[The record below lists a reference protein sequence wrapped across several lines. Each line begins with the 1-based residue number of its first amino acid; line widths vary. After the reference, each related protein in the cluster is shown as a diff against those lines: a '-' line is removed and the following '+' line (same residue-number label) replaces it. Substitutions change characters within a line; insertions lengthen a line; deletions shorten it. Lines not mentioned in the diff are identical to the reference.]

1 MATSSEKIRIP
12 LSFSV
17 KPAENL
23 PLMAFLFF
31 RNGKLLE
38 SSPVRGDAIEFKTSG
53 LNLRLYRVLVAPAT
67 DKRIEAAKTLAE
79 LERFKPFE
87 PVLDFDANGAIG
99 HVVIPAE
106 ISRFWLLRS
115 CRVRGKVIKNFSLNG
130 VSQDRGLCHARVHI
144 CEIDRIAWWISRI
157 PDYVIRKIPEIVVGP
172 RWPIPIP
179 EPDPA
184 PFNLAFDPAFDLA
197 GSVADEL
204 NPQPLPPRLSFNAT
218 SELLANGPAIDA
230 NHVPDL
236 KSASPAL
243 RAAQSR
249 ILASSDIVSALNSAN
264 ANLIRNVLV
273 ENFSLF
279 HAYFCY
285 IPWLWPYFYR
295 SDEVKLVYTDANGAF
310 DTTFWYVDNGDK
322 PDLYFWVEYLINGVW
337 TTVYRPSVPCHTWWN
352 YVCGSA
358 VTIRVTDPRVRWECN
373 DIIDGDI
380 VWVKTIGS
388 SASVSHIQQ
397 ANGFSSIQ
405 GKSFNHIGLSDVLG
419 VSSIAANNKLS
430 PFGGNLHFVVQ
441 FGSGLPS
448 NGMYYYRW
456 SFRRL
461 RNADLSPALPLH
473 APTSLHQG
481 QALYKSYTYEYYD
494 ALLQKHF
501 GQNSFKLG
509 PNSVNGKDDLYIIPP
524 TMPASAPVNAAE
536 LSPLWDQNTL
546 TVDVDSTKFEDGL
559 YEFSLEFFDKNG
571 DSLTA
576 LPKQLFQVPHY
587 ATFAPSVNAPDEYLV
602 LNGAGA
608 DAFKMNVRID
618 NRKCEAD
625 IFKIKVNGAEVTS
638 DCCGFVPYPPAA
650 NVEISYRAYHANNL
664 ATFGF
669 VVQKGTCDD
678 SSQQTLTNASGMV
691 IGDSNGYVRDGF
703 SIYRKSFSPA
713 QLLGVCAE
721 GGKAAYAE
729 NLNVATLA
737 TNGYGRLTYLDA
749 PALAAFALEPA

>member
-1 MATSSEKIRIP
+1 
-12 LSFSV
+12 
-17 KPAENL
+17 
-23 PLMAFLFF
+23 
-31 RNGKLLE
+31 
-38 SSPVRGDAIEFKTSG
+38 
-53 LNLRLYRVLVAPAT
+53 
-67 DKRIEAAKTLAE
+67 
-79 LERFKPFE
+79 
-87 PVLDFDANGAIG
+87 
-99 HVVIPAE
+99 
-106 ISRFWLLRS
+106 
-115 CRVRGKVIKNFSLNG
+115 
-130 VSQDRGLCHARVHI
+130 
-144 CEIDRIAWWISRI
+144 
-157 PDYVIRKIPEIVVGP
+157 
-172 RWPIPIP
+172 
-179 EPDPA
+179 
-184 PFNLAFDPAFDLA
+184 
-197 GSVADEL
+197 
-204 NPQPLPPRLSFNAT
+204 
-218 SELLANGPAIDA
+218 
-230 NHVPDL
+230 
-236 KSASPAL
+236 
-243 RAAQSR
+243 
-249 ILASSDIVSALNSAN
+249 
-264 ANLIRNVLV
+264 
-273 ENFSLF
+273 LF

-310 DTTFWYVDNGDK
+310 DTTFRYIDNGDK

-337 TTVYRPSVPCHTWWN
+337 TTVYRPSIPCHTYWN

-358 VTIRVTDPRVRWECN
+358 ITIRVTDPRVRWECN

-380 VWVKTIGS
+380 VWIKTIGS

-397 ANGFSSIQ
+397 TNGFSSIQ

-419 VSSIAANNKLS
+419 VSSITANNKLS

-456 SFRRL
+456 NYRRL
-461 RNADLSPALPLH
+461 RNADLSPSLPLH
-473 APTSLHQG
+473 APASLHQG

-509 PNSVNGKDDLYIIPP
+509 PNLVNGKDDLYIIPP
-524 TMPASAPVNAAE
+524 AMPASAPVNAVE
-536 LSPLWDQNTL
+536 MSPLWDQNTL
-546 TVDVDSTKFEDGL
+546 TVDVDSTRFEDGL

-571 DSLTA
+571 NSLTA
-576 LPKQLFQVPHY
+576 LPRQLFQVPHY

-638 DCCGFVPYPPAA
+638 DCCGFVPYPAGA
-650 NVEISYRAYHANNL
+650 NVEIAYRAYHANNL
-664 ATFGF
+664 ATFDF

-678 SSQQTLTNASGMV
+678 SSQQTLTNASAMV
-691 IGDSNGYVRDGF
+691 IGDTNGYVRDGF

-737 TNGYGRLTYLDA
+737 TNGYSRLTYLDA